1 MTFRN
6 IVFPYD
12 VAQFDS
18 ITEPFRE
25 KNNNIPGKIYF
36 YSFFVRVMFDILVIQ
51 KSQPVT
57 KSLRNIPAEAATGG
71 VI

>member
-18 ITEPFRE
+18 ITEPFWE

-36 YSFFVRVMFDILVIQ
+36 YSFFVRVMFDILAI
-51 KSQPVT
+51 
-57 KSLRNIPAEAATGG
+57 
-71 VI
+71 